1 MKRRKQFVS
10 PKVVQ
15 AVEVQLENDLLQG
28 PSTRGNT
35 EAIIMGQEV
44 EEHDFSDFD
53 DSYWE

>member
-1 MKRRKQFVS
+1 MKRSKQFVS

-28 PSTRGNT
+28 PSTRVNT
-35 EAIIMGQEV
+35 QAIIMGQEV